1 MAKLVLKE
9 VTNFKSLGHK
19 NSIYQKLS
27 IHLFILSVLFYWDN
41 CMPDTIN
48 ELHSYNYYRIK

>member
-9 VTNFKSLGHK
+9 ITNVKSLGHK

-27 IHLFILSVLFYWDN
+27 IHLFILSILIYWDN

-48 ELHSYNYYRIK
+48 ELYSYNYYRIK